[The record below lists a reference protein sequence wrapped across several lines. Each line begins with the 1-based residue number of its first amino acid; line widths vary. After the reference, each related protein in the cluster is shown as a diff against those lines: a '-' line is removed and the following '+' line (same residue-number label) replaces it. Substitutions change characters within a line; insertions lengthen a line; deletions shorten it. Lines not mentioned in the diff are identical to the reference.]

1 MSRRVVSHTLSS
13 LGTGG
18 PDAGAGA
25 GAEHGGAP
33 GLDGLDLSAYSLM
46 KHGHLPSIN
55 LLADHLTQD
64 LLDAEPRLLD
74 PRLRITLPVAYLAV
88 LPACGH
94 LAHRMAQRL
103 TEARDA
109 AARDSAGQ
117 NSAGK
122 DSAGK
127 DSAAKDSVIHT
138 ESAAEVRV
146 VRIAKSAVASIDYA
160 SATAQ
165 ERRDQMSAL
174 SFTLD
179 PGLDL
184 DGDVVVLVDDVRI
197 TGLAEQAAVRALA
210 QASRPAEIITA
221 YVAAA
226 TPALATDPSVERA
239 LNHAVVTEPS
249 QLLPAMCAGE
259 FALTIRYLK
268 WALSTQ
274 PVAPLLEALPA
285 ELAAQMARGAAD
297 SGLWGRPEYAEA
309 QAWFRASS
317 LPSVTIP
324 AATLPASALPSA
336 TSLGA
341 SA

>member
-1 MSRRVVSHTLSS
+1 MSRRIVSHTLSS

-18 PDAGAGA
+18 LTVPEGQPVSTAQ
-25 GAEHGGAP
+25 E

-46 KHGHLPSIN
+46 KHGHVPSIN
-55 LLADHLTQD
+55 LLADHLAQD

-74 PRLRITLPVAYLAV
+74 PQLRITLPVAYLAV

-103 TEARDA
+103 TEARTSAAKNSVTRTDA
-109 AARDSAGQ
+109 AAQ
-117 NSAGK
+117 
-122 DSAGK
+122 
-127 DSAAKDSVIHT
+127 
-138 ESAAEVRV
+138 VRV

-210 QASRPAEIITA
+210 QASHPAEIITA

-249 QLLPAMCAGE
+249 QLLPAMRAGE

-274 PVAPLLEALPA
+274 PVAPLLEALPP

-309 QAWFRASS
+309 HAWFE
-317 LPSVTIP
+317 
-324 AATLPASALPSA
+324 ASAYQASTVPAA